1 MRYVISSTECV
12 WWSSILAV
20 GVGVQ
25 LRLLSDLLESTFDI
39 SSVATAMKED
49 LWQRYVLYVCTY
61 MYVVSLTDVCLHV
74 PVYVTTHTTSDEL
87 QKQMAQARCVMLCC

>member
-49 LWQRYVLYVCTY
+49 LWQRYICVICMYIHVC
-61 MYVVSLTDVCLHV
+61 SLFD
-74 PVYVTTHTTSDEL
+74 
-87 QKQMAQARCVMLCC
+87 